1 MMVQP
6 RTGRQ
11 IGSSG
16 IRLGRLRG
24 WQIAIWFIGL
34 LVVVAWSAP
43 FVWMVSTSFK
53 PPEDVMTLEIEWFPR
68 RVIVDNYV
76 KVFVNHSVWRWIANS
91 VIVSASATAAS
102 VLLGAMAGYAL
113 ARLTFPGRDFI
124 FAMFLA
130 SLMIPIEMFVIP
142 LLIAF
147 IRVGLANTYLGL
159 ILPTVP
165 HVFSVYI
172 FRQFFLEMPQSLE
185 DSAEMDGASR
195 WTIFSRI
202 ALPLSRSPAIA
213 STIIL
218 FNLNWNNFLW
228 PLLISFEDRMKTL
241 TVGIASFAPG
251 VGSHTQLGSFGVS
264 MAAVTILSIPSLLV
278 FFFLQRYFIEGVAKT
293 GIKE

>member
-1 MMVQP
+1 M
-6 RTGRQ
+6 TGSDRKPARFFT
-11 IGSSG
+11 G
-16 IRLGRLRG
+16 IRLRRLRG
-24 WQIAIWFIGL
+24 TNVAIWAVGL
-34 LVVVAWSAP
+34 IVVLAWMAP

-68 RVIVDNYV
+68 RIIFDNYV
-76 KVFVNHSVWRWIANS
+76 KVFTNHPVWRWIANS
-91 VIVSASATAAS
+91 VIVSVSATAAS
-102 VLLGAMAGYAL
+102 VLLGSMAGYAL
-113 ARLTFPGRDFI
+113 ARLNFPGRGVFFAVFI
-124 FAMFLA
+124 A
-130 SLMIPIEMFVIP
+130 SLMVPIEMFVVP

-147 IRVGLANTYLGL
+147 IRTGLANTYPGL

-195 WTIFSRI
+195 FTIFARI

-251 VGSHTQLGSFGVS
+251 VGSHTQLGTFGVA
-264 MAAVTILSIPSLLV
+264 MAAVTILSIPSLVV
-278 FFFLQRYFIEGVAKT
+278 FFVLQRYFIEGVAKS

>member
-159 ILPTVP
+159 ILPTIP